1 MVAELKG
8 TIKSYKKN
16 SKGLV
21 VQIEVTGSPNLKE
34 ISEFIDDETKVDIS
48 ISTSQTKLD

>member
-1 MVAELKG
+1 MVELKG

-21 VQIEVTGSPNLKE
+21 IQIEVSGNPNLKE
-34 ISEFIDDETKVDIS
+34 ISEFIDDEEKVDIS